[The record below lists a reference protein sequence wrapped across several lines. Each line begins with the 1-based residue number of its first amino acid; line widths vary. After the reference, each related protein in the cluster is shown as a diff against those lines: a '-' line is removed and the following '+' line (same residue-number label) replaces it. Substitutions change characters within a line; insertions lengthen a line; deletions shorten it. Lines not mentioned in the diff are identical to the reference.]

1 MMNPA
6 NPTRRTFLQSS
17 AVAAAAL
24 GAPALLV
31 GADVPKPNAPKPD
44 VPPPAT
50 PQPTPP
56 PATTEPTRLRI
67 AVVGCG
73 GQGRHDMR
81 NLIAIK
87 ERIVAL
93 CDADENQI
101 VQARKEGGKATADA
115 KACTDYRRLLDD
127 AKEYDAVLIAT
138 PDHWHAPLATA
149 FIKAGK
155 HVYCEKPLT
164 HSIAEARALRELA
177 RANPK
182 VVTQMGNQGSAEPSM
197 RRSVELIRA
206 GVLGQ
211 VRDVYTYMDMGYGGK
226 PRPTGAQPIPAGF
239 NWDMWCGPAPYRPFV
254 AGVYHPGVWR
264 QWYDF
269 GNGKLADFAC
279 HIFNTAHRAL
289 ELTYPTKIEV
299 PVGYPEAEA
308 SARTNQVRM
317 HFPARRGKNP
327 VRSLDAVTVHY
338 SDGEIRPSDE
348 ILKDV
353 IAVYKQA
360 PKQGGCLIVGERGS
374 IWSNPWNAAALIKLD
389 GEDRLRDILK
399 HDATKSVPETLPR
412 KVNHYQEWANAC
424 RGEGKTWSDFDT
436 GGHLTEIGL
445 AAVMALRVGRDV
457 DWDGER
463 MIAKNAPEAGRIIHA
478 HYRKAWI

>member
-1 MMNPA
+1 MTPS
-6 NPTRRTFLQSS
+6 RRTFLAS
-17 AVAAAAL
+17 AAL
-24 GAPALLV
+24 LSAPSLFAQEPPK
-31 GADVPKPNAPKPD
+31 ADPPKPD
-44 VPPPAT
+44 VPQSAT
-50 PQPTPP
+50 PQPPTAPKP
-56 PATTEPTRLRI
+56 PATEPTRLRI
-67 AVVGCG
+67 AIVGCG

-81 NLIAIK
+81 NLIAAK

-93 CDADENQI
+93 CDVDERQI
-101 VQARKEGGKATADA
+101 AQTMKDGGDATA
-115 KACTDYRRLLDD
+115 KARPYADYRKLLDD

-164 HSIAEARALRELA
+164 HSIAEARALRELV

-211 VRDVYTYMDMGYGGK
+211 VRNVYTYMDTGYGGK
-226 PRPTGAQPIPAGF
+226 PRPPEEHPVPAGF
-239 NWDMWCGPAPYRPFV
+239 NWDMWCGPSPYRPYV
-254 AGVYHPGVWR
+254 PGIYHPGMWR

-279 HIFNTAHRAL
+279 HIFNTVHRAL
-289 ELTYPTKIEV
+289 ELTYPTKFEV
-299 PVGYPEAEA
+299 PVGYPGTEV

-317 HFPARRGKNP
+317 HFPARHGKGP
-327 VRSLDAVTVHY
+327 TGSLDPVVVHY

-353 IAVYKQA
+353 IAVYKSA
-360 PKQGGCLIVGERGS
+360 PKHGCLIVGEKGS
-374 IWSNPWNAAALIKLD
+374 IWCNPWNAGALVKLD
-389 GEDRLRDILK
+389 GEDRLRDILQ
-399 HDATKSVPETLPR
+399 HEATKSIPQTLPR

-424 RGEGKTWSDFDT
+424 RGEGKAWSDFDT

-457 DWDGER
+457 EWDGEAMR
-463 MIAKNAPEAGRIIHA
+463 AKNAPEAERIIRRK
-478 HYRKAWI
+478 YRKAWL

>member
-1 MMNPA
+1 MEMS
-6 NPTRRTFLQSS
+6 PTRRSFVTG
-17 AVAAAAL
+17 ATAALL
-24 GAPALLV
+24 GAPALLQ
-31 GADVPKPNAPKPD
+31 AQDAPKPD
-44 VPPPAT
+44 ATEKTPAPKPPA
-50 PQPTPP
+50 
-56 PATTEPTRLRI
+56 ATEPTRLRI

-81 NLIAIK
+81 NLIQIK

-93 CDADENQI
+93 CDVDERQI
-101 VQARKEGGKATADA
+101 DQARKDGAGATA
-115 KACTDYRRLLDD
+115 KARAYTDYRKLLDD

-164 HSIAEARALRELA
+164 HSIAEARALRDLV
-177 RANPK
+177 RSHPK

-211 VRDVYTYMDMGYGGK
+211 VRDVHTYMDDGYGGK
-226 PRPTGAQPIPAGF
+226 ERPRGEQAVPAGF
-239 NWDMWCGPAPYRPFV
+239 NWDMWCGPSAYRPFV

-279 HIFNTAHRAL
+279 HIFNTVHRAL
-289 ELTYPTKIEV
+289 DLTYPTKIEV
-299 PVGYPEAEA
+299 PGGYPQAEA
-308 SARTNQVRM
+308 SAKTNHVRM
-317 HFPARRGKNP
+317 HFPARRGKDFSRDLEP
-327 VRSLDAVTVHY
+327 VVLHY
-338 SDGEIRPSDE
+338 SDGEVRPDDDV
-348 ILKDV
+348 LKDV
-353 IAVYKQA
+353 IAVFKAA
-360 PKQGGCLIVGERGS
+360 PRQGGCLIVGEKGS
-374 IWSNPWNAAALIKLD
+374 IWSNPWNAGALIKLD
-389 GEDRLRDILK
+389 GEDRLRDILQ
-399 HDATKSVPETLPR
+399 HEATKSVPQTLPR
-412 KVNHYQEWANAC
+412 KVNHYQEWVNAC

-445 AAVMALRVGRDV
+445 TAVMALRVGRDIE
-457 DWDGER
+457 WDGQS
-463 MIAKNAPEAGRIIHA
+463 MVAKNAPEAERIIRTR
-478 HYRKAWI
+478 YRKAWV